1 MYNNYLTTKDVSI
14 LLQIPISLVRKLI
27 REFKLN
33 AYKVGKEYR
42 ISDSDLEEYL
52 ESVRYD
58 KQEWWA

>member
-42 ISDSDLEEYL
+42 ITDSDLEEYL
-52 ESVRYD
+52 ESVRYG
-58 KQEWWA
+58 KQE